1 MTSLRL
7 VALTLALGLAPLR
20 APAQTQ
26 PIDPVEEH
34 LRLGV
39 ELRRAGHNEESLVEF
54 EAAYGLRREPRTA
67 AQLGL
72 ASQAVGRWLRADS
85 LLREGLA
92 APDDPWITRNRAAL
106 DGALAVVGRHL
117 ATVDLVG
124 DVAGARVRI
133 NGEDAGTL
141 PLAAPVRVIAGTV
154 AVDVTAEGYDALSLR
169 FVAAAGENL
178 RERVTLVAARPTPPT
193 PPVIAPPVIAPP
205 ATPPPAVI
213 AAPAVL
219 AAPTQR
225 APWGPL
231 AIASLSSA
239 AVLVAGG
246 VTALV
251 IQESATSD
259 YNARCDAG
267 DARGECGTLRDRAMA
282 AGAVGWTTIPIGA
295 LMAAAGTY
303 FLVRDRAPT
312 ARGAA
317 RNTCGAGLL
326 SVYCGFTF

>member
-1 MTSLRL
+1 MTALRS
-7 VALTLALGLAPLR
+7 LALSLALVLTPLSLS
-20 APAQTQ
+20 AQTQ

-39 ELRRAGHNEESLVEF
+39 ELRRSGHNDEALVEF

-72 ASQAVGRWLRADS
+72 ASQAVGRWLRADA

-106 DGALAVVGRHL
+106 DGALSVVGRHL
-117 ATVDLVG
+117 ATVELLG
-124 DVAGARVRI
+124 DVAGARVRV

-141 PLAAPVRVIAGTV
+141 PLAAPVRVVAGTV
-154 AVDVTAEGYDALSLR
+154 AVDVTAEGYEALSLR
-169 FVAAAGENL
+169 FVASAGEIL
-178 RERVTLVAARPTPPT
+178 RERITLVAARPAQPPAQPPVSP

-205 ATPPPAVI
+205 VTVT
-213 AAPAVL
+213 APA
-219 AAPTQR
+219 PR
-225 APWGPL
+225 PPWGPL
-231 AIASLSSA
+231 AIASFASA

-251 IQESATSD
+251 LQESATSD
-259 YNARCDAG
+259 YNAQCDAG
-267 DARGECGTLRDRAMA
+267 DARGACGTLRDRAVA
-282 AGAVGWTTIPIGA
+282 AGAVGWTTIPLGA
-295 LMAAAGTY
+295 LVAAAGTY

-312 ARGAA
+312 ARTTA
-317 RNTCGAGLL
+317 RSACGAGLL
-326 SVYCGFTF
+326 SVHCGFVF

>member
-1 MTSLRL
+1 MTTLRS
-7 VALTLALGLAPLR
+7 VALGLALCLAPL
-20 APAQTQ
+20 AASAQTQ

-39 ELRRAGHNEESLVEF
+39 ELRRAGHNDEALVEF

-92 APDDPWITRNRAAL
+92 APEDPWITRNRAAL

-154 AVDVTAEGYDALSLR
+154 AVDVTADGYDALSLR

-178 RERVTLVAARPTPPT
+178 RERVTLVAARPAPVAPPT
-193 PPVIAPPVIAPP
+193 PAVTPPPV
-205 ATPPPAVI
+205 TPPPAVI
-213 AAPAVL
+213 APPASLLEPSVR
-219 AAPTQR
+219 P
-225 APWGPL
+225 PWGGI
-231 AIASLSSA
+231 AIVSFAGA

-251 IQESATSD
+251 LRESSTSD
-259 YNARCDAG
+259 YNAQCDAG
-267 DARGECGTLRDRAMA
+267 DARGDCGALRDRATA
-282 AGAVGWTTIPIGA
+282 ASAIGWTTLPLGA

-303 FLVRDRAPT
+303 FLLRDRAPT
-312 ARGAA
+312 ARVAA
-317 RNTCGAGLL
+317 RNVCGAGLL
-326 SVYCGFTF
+326 SVYCGFAF

>member
-1 MTSLRL
+1 MTARRS
-7 VALTLALGLAPLR
+7 LALSLALILTPLSL
-20 APAQTQ
+20 PAQTQ

-39 ELRRAGHNEESLVEF
+39 ELRRAGHNDESLVEF

-72 ASQAVGRWLRADS
+72 ASQAVGRWLRADA

-124 DVAGARVRI
+124 DVAGAHVRV

-141 PLAAPVRVIAGTV
+141 PLAAPVRVVAGTV
-154 AVDVTAEGYDALSLR
+154 AVDITADGYDALSLR

-178 RERVTLVAARPTPPT
+178 RERVTLVAARPAPT
-193 PPVIAPPVIAPP
+193 PPPAPTPAVIATP
-205 ATPPPAVI
+205 TPPPAVI
-213 AAPAVL
+213 AQPAVL
-219 AAPTQR
+219 TAPTQR

-231 AIASLSSA
+231 AIASFTGA

-251 IQESATSD
+251 LQESATGD
-259 YNARCDAG
+259 YNARCDSG
-267 DARGECGTLRDRAMA
+267 DARGECGTLRDRAVA
-282 AGAVGWTTIPIGA
+282 AGAVGWTAIPIGA

-303 FLVRDRAPT
+303 FVVRDRAPT

-326 SVYCGFTF
+326 SVYCGFAF